1 MQYLNVSIPFMQF
14 LTKII
19 CKEGI
24 VMFANKLRELRNEKN
39 ISQFQLAN
47 IIHATQTQ
55 ISKWENGAIEPSLTQ
70 LQQLANALE
79 VSTDY
84 LLGRENDIG
93 LVEVKTDL
101 TTDEQE
107 LINLYRKLSFGD
119 KNQLLGFAK
128 GLVY

>member
-1 MQYLNVSIPFMQF
+1 MLSI
-14 LTKII
+14 
-19 CKEGI
+19 
-24 VMFANKLRELRNEKN
+24 KLRELREEKN
-39 ISQFQLAN
+39 
-47 IIHATQTQ
+47 
-55 ISKWENGAIEPSLTQ
+55 LTQ
-70 LQQLANALE
+70 QALASALSLERYVVSNWEQGRTEPNVGQLIALSNYFE
-79 VSTDY
+79 VTVDY

-128 GLVY
+128 GLIYWGALCQTT